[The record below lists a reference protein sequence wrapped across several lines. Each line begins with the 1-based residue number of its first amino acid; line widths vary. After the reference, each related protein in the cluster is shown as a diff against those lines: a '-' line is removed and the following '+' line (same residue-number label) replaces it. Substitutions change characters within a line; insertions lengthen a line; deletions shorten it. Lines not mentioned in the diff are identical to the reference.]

1 MQELLRTN
9 LMLYIALTSFV
20 LGAVD
25 ETRSNIFNVLDYGA
39 FADGQHDDSEVINI
53 FMPSNLCLQFFSV
66 IS

>member
-1 MQELLRTN
+1 MQELLRTS

-53 FMPSNLCLQFFSV
+53 FMPSTLCLQFFYCN
-66 IS
+66 